1 VVTTNLENDITKAKP
16 TGSTSKMSLVLQN
29 QGCLAEPVRYP
40 DRMQRV
46 ALLA

>member
-1 VVTTNLENDITKAKP
+1 VVTTNFENASPAAKL
-16 TGSTSKMSLVLQN
+16 TGCTSKMSLVLQN
-29 QGCLAEPVRYP
+29 QGCLGEPVRYP